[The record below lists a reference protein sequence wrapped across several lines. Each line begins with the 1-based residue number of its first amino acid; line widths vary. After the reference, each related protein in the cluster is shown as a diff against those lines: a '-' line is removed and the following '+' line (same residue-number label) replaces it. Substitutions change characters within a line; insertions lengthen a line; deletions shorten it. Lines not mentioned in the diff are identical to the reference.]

1 MAGANR
7 PKVRTP
13 RTFFMAAIRSAATA
27 TWKKIRVRYSLCN
40 ASDISNCRKM
50 QYSPKPAMNA
60 MKGRWRRSNS
70 RSFPCF
76 ELSGSGLPI
85 RCSRLLRQCPR
96 TLRIAGAQPPEYFYY
111 SKTHESYSGKEFE
124 PSQCKICSLKI
135 YSFCQGQVSGS
146 VEEDEVVCICC
157 REPERYARR
166 CNVFDRVEAR
176 VSLSNLEGGE
186 LLTVH

>member
-1 MAGANR
+1 
-7 PKVRTP
+7 
-13 RTFFMAAIRSAATA
+13 
-27 TWKKIRVRYSLCN
+27 
-40 ASDISNCRKM
+40 
-50 QYSPKPAMNA
+50 MNA

-85 RCSRLLRQCPR
+85 RCSRLLRQGPR

-186 LLTVH
+186 LLTVHDKECYSPRRCFLNLPVEGRGVFEIVCYLEELGWEKVES